1 MAARTRLLQL
11 AVAAV
16 NLTIVALVFTSV
28 WPFPSGEFKVDLP
41 SANDVEWGFSD
52 GVVHITAPYTIDN
65 GWIYDV
71 DDLTITY
78 SVTNGTH
85 SELAGDIIT
94 IGSIPAGEVNSS
106 VLDFEFDLLAQ
117 YGAGIEWMVF
127 HEDMLFFHLEV
138 SCLYTMKM
146 IQFDATYQVSV
157 PWDALIQG
165 YGLSDDYS
173 YSVGPPVSVNVSY
186 WLNTSRLL
194 RGLPAAD
201 VTVSYFG
208 DDTLMGQTT
217 TTIQLGDAYT
227 GVIVMDINPAL
238 ASSYTV
244 LFEVQFGGFAVSQRE
259 TVSAPPGVIP

>member
-28 WPFPSGEFKVDLP
+28 WPFPSGEFNVDLP
-41 SANDVEWGFSD
+41 SAQDVQWGYSD
-52 GVVHITAPYTIDN
+52 GVVTITAPYTIDN

-71 DDLTITY
+71 DDLMITY

-94 IGSIPAGEVNSS
+94 VGSIPAGEVKSDQ
-106 VLDFEFDLLAQ
+106 LEFEFDLLEQ
-117 YGAGIEWMVF
+117 YGAGIDWMVF
-127 HEDMLFFHLEV
+127 HEDMLFLHLEV
-138 SCLYTMKM
+138 SCWYTMKL
-146 IQFDATYQVSV
+146 IQFDATYQASV

-165 YGLSDDYS
+165 YGVSDDYD
-173 YSVGPPVSVNVSY
+173 YSVGPPISISVGY

-194 RGLPAAD
+194 RGLPAAL

-208 DDTLMGQTT
+208 DDILMGQAQTT
-217 TTIQLGDAYT
+217 VQLG
-227 GVIVMDINPAL
+227 GPNSGMISMDITPVL
-238 ASSYTV
+238 ASSYSV
-244 LFEVQFGGFAVSQRE
+244 SLGIQFGGFTITHRE
-259 TVSAPPGVIP
+259 TVTAPPGVAP